1 MQINS
6 IFNVS
11 FDGKI
16 KYDRTLSESK
26 KVFVEKILDYKKN
39 GKTLRE
45 RITRSNFDVVVD
57 SFEEKETLHPKLYFY
72 SKFKKLRPTNHYEDA
87 EKYTYFSKDLKI
99 DSSIK
104 NGAKHLERFLN
115 DFEKKRKNYYN
126 ICNTSYGRMKETV
139 KRFLGIR

>member
-6 IFNVS
+6 ISNVS

-16 KYDRTLSESK
+16 KYDCTLSESK

-104 NGAKHLERFLN
+104 NGAKHLIVQTDLLHLAVRERIITIFAIPLMVEW
-115 DFEKKRKNYYN
+115 EKLLKD
-126 ICNTSYGRMKETV
+126 S
-139 KRFLGIR
+139 